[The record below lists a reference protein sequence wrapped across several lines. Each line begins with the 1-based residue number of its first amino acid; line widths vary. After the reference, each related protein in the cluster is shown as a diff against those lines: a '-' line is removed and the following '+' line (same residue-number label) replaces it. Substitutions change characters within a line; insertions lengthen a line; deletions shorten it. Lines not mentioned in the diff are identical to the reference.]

1 MIVETKK
8 GKLPV
13 RYGMNALA
21 HFGDLTGKS
30 MTEVMNVLGDL
41 GNLKISEVLSFV
53 YVGFV
58 DGARHAKEECKVA
71 DPSEVG
77 DMIDEDGE
85 LLSKVTDVFID
96 SAAQE
101 GATGDKKK

>member
-1 MIVETKK
+1 MIVETSK

-30 MTEVMNVLGDL
+30 MNVVMSSLGDI
-41 GNLKISEVLSFV
+41 GNLKISELLAFL

-58 DGARHAKEECKVA
+58 DGARFAGSECVIKSA
-71 DPSEVG
+71 DEIG
-77 DMIDEDGE
+77 DMIDDDGE
-85 LLSKVTDVFID
+85 LIGKVTNVFAGD
-96 SAAQE
+96 SE
-101 GATGDKKK
+101 NVEGDKKK

>member
-21 HFGDLTGKS
+21 KFGDLTGKS
-30 MTEVMNVLGDL
+30 MNKVMADL
-41 GNLKISEVLSFV
+41 NKSKDLKISELLAFL

-58 DGARHAKEECKVA
+58 DGARFADEECQVKSVA
-71 DPSEVG
+71 DVG
-77 DMIDEDGE
+77 DMADDDPELMTKMFAVFSEGDEVKD
-85 LLSKVTDVFID
+85 
-96 SAAQE
+96 
-101 GATGDKKK
+101 GDKKKP

>member
-21 HFGDLTGKS
+21 KFGDLTGKS
-30 MTEVMNVLGDL
+30 MNVVMRSLNRLGE
-41 GNLKISEVLSFV
+41 LKISEVLAFV

-58 DGARHAKEECKVA
+58 DGARFAGEDCKILDVV
-71 DPSEVG
+71 EVG
-77 DMIDEDGE
+77 DMIDDDGE
-85 LLSKVTDVFID
+85 LLQKMID
-96 SAAQE
+96 IFQGDSE
-101 GATGDKKK
+101 EVKGDKKKP